1 MHIQVQFISFKIK
14 SSDILNVFVH
24 NHMLNLALLI
34 AAGQTID
41 SEDLSVNDP
50 ILYTIF
56 QVVWM

>member
-1 MHIQVQFISFKIK
+1 
-14 SSDILNVFVH
+14 
-24 NHMLNLALLI
+24 MLNLALLI